1 MFRARRGKNCLHT
14 DVKMALALNELS
26 EGTGSLQDEQNGLF
40 ELANQVQGK
49 EVLADCIDGKDC
61 LQDDVELALASK

>member
-1 MFRARRGKNCLHT
+1 MFRARRGKNCRHN

-61 LQDDVELALASK
+61 LLDDVELALASK